1 MPFGDNQVADNRHY
15 DYAENSRAL
24 RREFFTI
31 VEWVPPGSGVLD
43 LGCGDGSLLE
53 LLVQKKNVR
62 AEGIEL
68 TASGRAASQAKGLV
82 VRQGRIDE
90 GLPWPDNSFDVAI
103 CNVTL
108 QMVMYPERLLRE
120 MARVARRQI
129 ISFPNFAN
137 IKNRLE
143 LLILG
148 RMPRAML
155 FGYSWWNTGH
165 IHQLSLKD
173 FTEMLP
179 DLGLEVLRH
188 TYFGRLP
195 LKRLAPN
202 LLATLGLFELARR

>member
-1 MPFGDNQVADNRHY
+1 MADNRDY
-15 DYAENSRAL
+15 DYAETSRAL
-24 RREFFTI
+24 RQEFSTI
-31 VEWVPPGSGVLD
+31 VEWIPPGSRVLD
-43 LGCGDGSLLE
+43 LGCGDGTLLE

-68 TASGRAASQAKGLV
+68 TASGQAASQAKGLA

-90 GLPWPDNSFDVAI
+90 ELPWSDNAFDVAI

-120 MARVARRQI
+120 MARVAPCQI

-148 RMPRAML
+148 RMPRSML
-155 FGYSWWNTGH
+155 FGHTWWNTGH

-173 FTEMLP
+173 FIDILP
-179 DLGLEVLRH
+179 NLGLGVRRR
-188 TYFGRLP
+188 TYFGRIP
-195 LKRLAPN
+195 MKWVAPN